1 MRDLHAYPD
10 GHCRRIEGPAMTST
24 ADLRARQRETP
35 VSDGDSGRFL
45 PTRRALLKGVGSTA
59 FLLAFSL
66 PVSAKQARAGAM
78 VAQDAPSGLP
88 LNAFLAIGSDNAVTA
103 IIAQTEGGQG
113 NSTGI
118 TQVLAAELGADWSLM
133 RYQFTSERL
142 PVYINPTLYEGLVIT
157 AGSSSISGFYKTFRN
172 AAATTREMLTT
183 AAAQHWKVQ
192 ASECVAANSFVTHR
206 PSKRRLSFAQL
217 AAPAAKLTVPKEPG
231 LRALV
236 DMPLIGQEVSRL
248 DVPYKVNGSA
258 RFGFDADVPEMLY
271 AAVRHGSAYGSV
283 VATIDAETARTM
295 PGVRLVMAI
304 PQGVAVVADQYWQA
318 ASALAEVKETYKD
331 HPNLRQSSAT
341 VQASLEKAMK
351 EKGDTAFGV
360 HGDFPGALKSA
371 AKVFEGDFSFA
382 ILAHAPI
389 EPVSCTAHVVGDH
402 CELWLSTKSST
413 LDAGFA
419 AKALGIDPGTVKIHN
434 EFQGG
439 DFGRR
444 SGKDHTTEAV
454 LISRAAGKP
463 VKVVWTRAEDLRM
476 DQHRT
481 ALLGHARMGLD
492 SEGMPVAFESHIA
505 SDGVWRALFPE
516 WYAMKK
522 PLDLPIF
529 GLVGSAYGIPNEAG
543 SYAVTPMPVRVGAFR
558 GNAEVHN
565 GFILESMVDQAAF
578 MVGQDPVAYR
588 RRMLSRDPRNVAVL
602 DRVAKMAKW
611 GVGQN
616 RAMGVAFYTSDF
628 YKCRLAVIV
637 EIINSPEGM
646 KVKNIFAACDSGLVI
661 NPKLAR
667 QCIEGGL
674 LFGLSNALYEEITLK
689 DGAPEQTNFNT
700 YRVLRMNEAP
710 DVFVEVLSVG
720 EEPGSFGEVGTFPV
734 GVALSNAIFA
744 STGQRMR
751 TQPFV
756 KHGLKML

>member
-1 MRDLHAYPD
+1 
-10 GHCRRIEGPAMTST
+10 MTST
-24 ADLRARQRETP
+24 VLDSEARRDE
-35 VSDGDSGRFL
+35 DGLNMYELGFEPS
-45 PTRRALLKGVGSTA
+45 RRTLLQGFGGAA

-66 PVSAKQARAGAM
+66 PASAKQARSGAM
-78 VAQDAPSGLP
+78 VPQDAPSGLP
-88 LNAFLAIGSDNAVTA
+88 LNAFLAIGADNMVTA

-142 PVYINPTLYEGLVIT
+142 PIYVNPMLYEGLVLT
-157 AGSSSISGFYKTFRN
+157 AGSTSISGFYKTFRT
-172 AAATTREMLTT
+172 AAATTREMLVA
-183 AAAQHWKVQ
+183 AAAQRWKVS
-192 ASECVAANSFVTHR
+192 AADCVAEKSFVVHR
-206 PSKRRLSFAQL
+206 LSNRRLAYGAL
-217 AAPAAKLTVPKEPG
+217 AATAAKMPVPKQPR
-231 LRALV
+231 LRALT

-258 RFGFDADVPEMLY
+258 RFGLDADVPGMLY

-283 VATIDAETARTM
+283 VETIDAEKANTM

-318 ASALAEVKETYKD
+318 ATALAEVKETYTD
-331 HPNLRQSSAT
+331 HANLRQNSAT
-341 VQASLEKAMK
+341 VEASLREAMK
-351 EKGDTAFGV
+351 EKGDTAIGV
-360 HGDFPGALKSA
+360 HGDFPAALKSA
-371 AKVFEGDFSFA
+371 SKVFEGDFSFA

-389 EPVSCTAHVVGDH
+389 EPVSCTAHVVGDK

-419 AKALGIDPGTVKIHN
+419 AKALGIDPATVKVHN

-454 LISRAAGKP
+454 LIARAAGKP

-492 SEGMPVAFESHIA
+492 GEGMPVAFESHIA

-516 WYAMKK
+516 WYAKKK

-543 SYAVTPMPVRVGAFR
+543 SYAVRPMPVRVGAFR

-565 GFILESMVDQAAF
+565 GFILESMVDEAAF
-578 MVGQDPVAYR
+578 LAGQDPVAYR
-588 RRMLSRDPRNVAVL
+588 RRMLAKDPRNVAVL
-602 DRVAKMAKW
+602 DRVAKMANW

-616 RAMGVAFYTSDF
+616 RAMGVAFHTSDF

-637 EIINSPEGM
+637 EVSSSLEGM

-689 DGAPEQTNFNT
+689 DGAPEQTNFNS
-700 YRVLRMNEAP
+700 YRILRMNETP
-710 DVFVEVLSVG
+710 DVFVEVMSVG
-720 EEPGSFGEVGTFPV
+720 EEPGSFGEVGTFSV
-734 GVALSNAIFA
+734 GVALSNAIFV

>member
-1 MRDLHAYPD
+1 
-10 GHCRRIEGPAMTST
+10 
-24 ADLRARQRETP
+24 
-35 VSDGDSGRFL
+35 V
-45 PTRRALLKGVGSTA
+45 LLKAAAGSA
-59 FLLAFSL
+59 FLLAFSMPAL
-66 PVSAKQARAGAM
+66 GRQARGGAM
-78 VAQDAPSGLP
+78 VEQDAAAGQH
-88 LNAFLAIGSDNAVTA
+88 LNAFLAIGTDNVVTA

-142 PVYINPTLYEGLVIT
+142 PIYINPTLYEGLVIT
-157 AGSSSISGFYKTFRN
+157 AGSSSISGFYKTFRS
-172 AAATTREMLTT
+172 AAATTREMLLM
-183 AAAQHWKVQ
+183 AAAQRWKVPET
-192 ASECVAANSFVTHR
+192 ECTAENSFVSHG
-206 PSKRRLSFAQL
+206 PSKRRLPFGQL
-217 AAPAAKLTVPKEPG
+217 AAAAASLPVPKEPH
-231 LRALV
+231 LRSLKEL
-236 DMPLIGQEVSRL
+236 PLIGKELPRL

-258 RFGFDADVPEMLY
+258 RFGLDADVPDMLY

-283 VATIDAETARTM
+283 IDTIDADEATKM

-318 ASALAEVKETYKD
+318 ATALAQVKETYKD
-331 HPNLRQSSAT
+331 HPNLKQTSAT
-341 VQASLEKAMK
+341 VEASLRKAMT
-351 EKGDTAFGV
+351 EPGDTAIGV
-360 HGDFPGALKSA
+360 HGDFPGAIKGA
-371 AKVFEGDFSFA
+371 AKVLEGNFSFA

-402 CELWLSTKSST
+402 CELWLSTKSTT

-419 AKALGIDPGTVKIHN
+419 AKALGIDPATVKVHN

-454 LISRAAGKP
+454 LIAKAAGKP
-463 VKVVWTRAEDLRM
+463 VKVIWTRAEDLRM

-481 ALLGHARMGLD
+481 ALLGHARMGLN
-492 SEGMPVAFESHIA
+492 SEGMPIAFESHIA

-516 WYAMKK
+516 WYAKKK

-565 GFILESMVDQAAF
+565 GFILESMVDEAAF
-578 MVGQDPVAYR
+578 MAGQDPLAYR
-588 RRMLSRDPRNVAVL
+588 RRMLAKDPRNVAVL
-602 DRVAKMAKW
+602 DRVAKMAGW
-611 GVGQN
+611 GTGHD

-637 EIINSPEGM
+637 EVTNSPDGL
-646 KVKNIFAACDSGLVI
+646 KVKNIFAACDSGLAI

-674 LFGLSNALYEEITLK
+674 IFGLSNALYEEITLK
-689 DGAPEQTNFNT
+689 DGAPEQTNFNS

-710 DVFVEVLSVG
+710 DVFVEVMSVG
-720 EEPGSFGEVGTFPV
+720 DDPGSFGEVGTFPV
-734 GVALSNAIFA
+734 GVALSNAIFV

-756 KHGLKML
+756 KHGLKLA